1 MQACRLATLLKKRL
15 WNRSFP
21 VNFCENC
28 KNTSGR
34 VLLQWF
40 NFVFKSNVNMQV
52 HPLWSPIKKLSWNTS
67 WKCSSLRSTF
77 LWFSFQLFHANLD
90 PPPVIKR
97 YKVRKNTQIFYNISN
112 FLKMFQMSYICN
124 QVAILAYKVLIKKH
138 IDY

>member
-1 MQACRLATLLKKRL
+1 MQACRLATLLKRDSGTEVFLLIFAKIVRTPL
-15 WNRSFP
+15 DEF
-21 VNFCENC
+21 FCNGSILSL
-28 KNTSGR
+28 KVMSTS
-34 VLLQWF
+34 
-40 NFVFKSNVNMQV
+40 QV
-52 HPLWSPIKKLSWNTS
+52 YPLWSPIKKLSWNTS

-112 FLKMFQMSYICN
+112 FLTMFQMSYICN

-138 IDY
+138 MDY